1 MTEVLLDAVIDSIK
15 ILPFLF
21 LAYLAMEWIESR
33 ENERTV
39 HMIRKSG
46 RFGPVAACWVFFRNA
61 DFLRRR
67 RTCMQDA

>member
-33 ENERTV
+33 ENEG
-39 HMIRKSG
+39 I
-46 RFGPVAACWVFFRNA
+46 
-61 DFLRRR
+61 LL
-67 RTCMQDA
+67 